1 MAFLFKAGRL
11 LDPRQGVLRENVDV
25 LVEGDK
31 IREVSD
37 RPLSANGATVINL
50 HGKVIMP
57 GLIDCHVHVFLSE
70 VALRRL
76 ETVPLTLMTAQA
88 AVAMRR
94 TLLRGFTTVRD
105 TGGADAGIR
114 EAVARGLLPGPRL
127 FIAGQVISQTGGHG
141 DWRAHTETE
150 IGCVCCSALAYCARI
165 ADGVPDMI
173 KAVRDELRK
182 GADHIKLT
190 VSGGVASQNDPLES
204 VQFRMDE
211 IEAACEE
218 ANRWGKYV
226 AAHAYSTEAIQRAVR
241 AGVRSIEHGNLMDE
255 ATAQL
260 MAEKGAFLVPTLV
273 TYDSMRR
280 RAREFGMSAYSLE
293 KNTKVLAGG
302 LHSLELCRRAGV
314 EIGFGTDLLGQL
326 EDDESREFLIRAE
339 VEHPVDILRSA
350 TLVNARILCQEGRL
364 GELVPGALADL
375 LVVDGDPL
383 ADLNLLQDQGV
394 HLPLIMQAGVPVKN
408 NLKA

>member
-141 DWRAHTETE
+141 DWRTHTETE
-150 IGCVCCSALAYCARI
+150 IGCACCSALAYCARI